1 MARARVP
8 MSPETVFVAVTPSA
22 PPSFAAVAMST
33 MFVTFGVI
41 LAKNG
46 IEVAARTHL
55 QMLRTKV
62 GS

>member
-1 MARARVP
+1 